1 MATNDSAWTWDI
13 DLDNLVGRFV
23 DLETTDGM
31 LRSGKVTKF
40 VIREIELA
48 GETVKVPEAIELNGD
63 PRDLIE
69 FLRLK
74 SVVIQ

>member
-1 MATNDSAWTWDI
+1 MVTNDSAWTWDI
-13 DLDNLVGRFV
+13 DLDNLVGRFAA
-23 DLETTDGM
+23 LETTDGM
-31 LRSGKVTKF
+31 MREGKITKF
-40 VIREIELA
+40 VTREIELA
-48 GETVKVPEAIELNGD
+48 GAAVKVPEAIELNGD